1 MDVRKLYNIKASDG
15 KDRVSIQGLLTE
27 DERNKLLSLCK
38 QAGIEGE
45 IEEPKLPVGLDGVL
59 DEQDWASAYDLRS
72 LLEFNGVTL

>member
-27 DERNKLLSLCK
+27 DERNKLLSLCR